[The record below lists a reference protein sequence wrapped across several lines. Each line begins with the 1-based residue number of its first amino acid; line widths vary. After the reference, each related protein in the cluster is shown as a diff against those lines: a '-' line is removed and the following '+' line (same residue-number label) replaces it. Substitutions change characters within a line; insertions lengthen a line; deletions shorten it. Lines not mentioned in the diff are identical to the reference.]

1 MPISSKNNTPL
12 AEQLRPQT
20 LDDFIGQTHLLGEN
34 APLRLAVQAKRIP
47 SMILW
52 GPPGVGKTTLA
63 LLLAKS
69 VDAVF
74 IKLSAVMAGLKE
86 VREAFALAKTSQ
98 EHDKNTILF
107 VDEVHRFNKTQ
118 QDAFL
123 PHIESGLI
131 TFIGATTE
139 NPSFEMQSALL
150 SRLEVFILEP
160 LSPIELATILERAI
174 QEAMP
179 TTVVD
184 EAGKDFLIASAD
196 GDART
201 LINFVE
207 LLSLTRQS
215 MLRLTE
221 IESLVTKSLRRFDKR
236 GEQFYDQIS
245 ALHKAVRGSNPDA
258 ALYWFCRMIDGGA
271 DPLYIGRRLVRMASE
286 DIGLAD
292 PRSLEIA
299 LAAFDAYD
307 RLGSPEGE
315 LALVQALLYLA
326 AAPKSN
332 AAYRAYQDAMRW
344 VKEDGTRP
352 VPLHLRNAPTRLM
365 KRLGYGKGYRY
376 AHDEPFHF
384 SPGQSYFPDHMPH
397 KQFYWPSQ
405 EGVESRIAERLKK
418 LRELEEKIHD

>member
-1 MPISSKNNTPL
+1 
-12 AEQLRPQT
+12 
-20 LDDFIGQTHLLGEN
+20 
-34 APLRLAVQAKRIP
+34 
-47 SMILW
+47 
-52 GPPGVGKTTLA
+52 
-63 LLLAKS
+63 
-69 VDAVF
+69 
-74 IKLSAVMAGLKE
+74 
-86 VREAFALAKTSQ
+86 
-98 EHDKNTILF
+98 
-107 VDEVHRFNKTQ
+107 
-118 QDAFL
+118 
-123 PHIESGLI
+123 
-131 TFIGATTE
+131 
-139 NPSFEMQSALL
+139 
-150 SRLEVFILEP
+150 
-160 LSPIELATILERAI
+160 
-174 QEAMP
+174 MP

-271 DPLYIGRRLVRMASE
+271 DPLYIGRRLIRMASE

-384 SPGQSYFPDHMPH
+384 SPGQSYFPEHMPH

-405 EGVESRIAERLKK
+405 EGVESRIGERLKK